1 MMYSKKN
8 RRTPWLL
15 GSALCLAA
23 CHWGFPASAEDF
35 YAGRQVKLVVGAGAG
50 GGSDLYCRFLVR
62 HFSEHIPGHPTVIVV
77 NMAGANSI
85 NAANYMN
92 NRAPGDGTEILNVSP
107 SLPMDQA
114 FGNSNIKFDLADFHW
129 IGNMSQSANVLIV
142 WNATPLRTIAD
153 AKRQTVTIG
162 STDATSISSRTPIA
176 LNNLIG
182 TNFKV
187 VNGYESGGAIDL
199 ALERGEVDGRA
210 SITWASLKS
219 SHPQWLRD
227 RKINVLVQMGVA
239 RDRDLPDVPLLSEL
253 VTKADDVAVA
263 KFLEDISVVTR
274 TVAAGPKVPVD
285 RVAILRK
292 AFMETLQD
300 PRVLAE
306 AQTAQLD
313 ISPMDGETLQV
324 LITNM
329 VRANPDVIESLKK
342 SFAN

>member
-1 MMYSKKN
+1 MCGKRNLRSACLVGGVLSLA
-8 RRTPWLL
+8 LL
-15 GSALCLAA
+15 QWAL
-23 CHWGFPASAEDF
+23 PASAEDF
-35 YAGRQVKLVVGAGAG
+35 YAGRQIKLVVGAGAG

-62 HFSEHIPGHPTVIVV
+62 HFSEHIPGHPTIVVV

-114 FGNSNIKFDLADFHW
+114 FGNKNMRFDLAEFHW
-129 IGNMSQSANVLIV
+129 IGNMSQSANVLV
-142 WNATPLRTIAD
+142 TWNKTPIKTIAD

-176 LNNLIG
+176 LNNLLG
-182 TNFKV
+182 TKFKV

-219 SHPQWLRD
+219 SHPEWLRD
-227 RKINVLVQMGVA
+227 KKINVLVQMGVA
-239 RDRDLPDVPLLSEL
+239 RDLDLPDVPLLSEL

-274 TVAAGPKVPVD
+274 TVAAGPKVPAD

-300 PRVLAE
+300 PKVLAE
-306 AQTAQLD
+306 AQKARLD
-313 ISPMDGETLQV
+313 ISPMDGETLQTLV
-324 LITNM
+324 TNM
-329 VRANPDVIESLKK
+329 VHANPGVIESLKK

>member
-1 MMYSKKN
+1 MNGKKN
-8 RRTPWLL
+8 LRTACLV
-15 GSALCLAA
+15 GGAFYHALC
-23 CHWGFPASAEDF
+23 HWVFPAAAEEF
-35 YAGRQVKLVVGAGAG
+35 YAGRQIKLVVGAGVG

-62 HFSEHIPGHPTVIVV
+62 HFSEHISGHPTVIVV

-92 NRAPGDGTEILNVSP
+92 IRAPSDGTEIINVSP

-129 IGNMSQSANVLIV
+129 IGNMSQSANVLIA
-142 WNATPLRTIAD
+142 WNTTSIKTIVD
-153 AKRQTVTIG
+153 AQRQTVTIG
-162 STDATSISSRTPIA
+162 STDATSISSRTPTA
-176 LNNLIG
+176 LNNLLG
-182 TNFKV
+182 TKFRV
-187 VNGYESGGAIDL
+187 INGYESGGAIDL

-219 SHPQWLRD
+219 SHPEWLREK
-227 RKINVLVQMGVA
+227 KINVLVQMGVA

-263 KFLEDISVVTR
+263 KFLEDISAVTR
-274 TVAAGPKVPVD
+274 TLAAGPKVPEE
-285 RVAILRK
+285 RVTILRR
-292 AFMETLQD
+292 AFMETLQA
-300 PRVLAE
+300 PKVLAE

-313 ISPMDGETLQV
+313 ISPMDGATLQTLV
-324 LITNM
+324 TNM
-329 VRANPDVIESLKK
+329 VRANPMVIESLKK